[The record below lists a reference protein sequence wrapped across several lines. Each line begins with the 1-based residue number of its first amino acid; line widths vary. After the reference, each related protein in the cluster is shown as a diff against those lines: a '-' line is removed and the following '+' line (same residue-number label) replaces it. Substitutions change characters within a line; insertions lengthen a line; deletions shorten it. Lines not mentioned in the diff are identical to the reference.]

1 MSDQYGVRDAACPL
15 STREG
20 GGGVRRR
27 GASAREA
34 AEEWHAKFGCVD
46 TPTCPRTNRTRR
58 VPHPVLI
65 GHAVCAARVQEDA
78 FPSAE
83 ERWRDAKELH
93 SSPQGSS
100 DSGDEQRSQARVSSS
115 STSSGKKRQRS
126 QYDGERV
133 ANQYDGERVAKRPV
147 CALPVHCA
155 GAPG

>member
-1 MSDQYGVRDAACPL
+1 M
-15 STREG
+15 
-20 GGGVRRR
+20 
-27 GASAREA
+27 
-34 AEEWHAKFGCVD
+34 
-46 TPTCPRTNRTRR
+46 
-58 VPHPVLI
+58 
-65 GHAVCAARVQEDA
+65 CAARVQEDA